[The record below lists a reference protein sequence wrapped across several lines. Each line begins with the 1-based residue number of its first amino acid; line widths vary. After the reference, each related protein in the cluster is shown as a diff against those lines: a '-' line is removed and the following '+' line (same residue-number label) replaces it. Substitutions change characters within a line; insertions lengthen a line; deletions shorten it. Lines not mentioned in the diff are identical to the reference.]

1 MPFLLHP
8 FQIVVAILTE
18 LAGSKQQKVNMC
30 LKAENEILREKLGT
44 RPVLLNDNPR
54 LLCSLVTAIALLSP
68 LDVMAADQRPNVLWL
83 TCEDISPNLGCYGD
97 PYAITPTLDQLA
109 AASVRYTHAI
119 GICGVCAVNR
129 SCLIT
134 GMYSSTIGSH
144 DMRSDIRLP
153 DSIPTYSQL
162 LREADY
168 YCTNNSKTDYNFPVP
183 DQAWD
188 ESSGKAHWRNRD
200 PDQSFFAVFNYTGT
214 HESQIWEANHRRH
227 AATLTAAELHDPDQ
241 APVPPYHPNVPEV
254 RRDWA
259 NYYDNITA
267 LDHWIAAQLKE
278 VADAGLAD
286 DTIVF
291 FYSDHGVG
299 MPMCKKWVWDSGLR
313 VPLMI
318 HFPEKYKHLGPGQP
332 GSTTDQLVS
341 FVDFPPTLLSLVG
354 VDVPDHMQGKA
365 FLGSQAQPP
374 RKYAYA
380 IRDRMAEWYATVR
393 VVRDK
398 QYQYH
403 RNFMP
408 HLPHAPFCSYTLTM
422 PTAQEWTRMHEQG
435 KLNAVQDRYFQ
446 PKPSEE
452 LYDLEA
458 DPHMIRN
465 LADDPRY
472 AKVRDRLGRELHNW
486 QLRTRD
492 LGLLS
497 EYEMHHRAK
506 GSTQFDIGQREETYP
521 LSRILPVAE
530 MAGQRNAKN
539 LPELVALLDEDDPV
553 IRWWAT
559 LGLVMLGERA
569 QAAEGVLLDKC
580 LNDSSPLVRVAAA
593 EALHQLGRVDQART
607 VLVASLADE
616 TPFVRLR
623 ALNALY
629 RMGDAARPARE
640 AIEKASMQG
649 ILPADYLNRM
659 TRYTS
664 DRLKQ

>member
-1 MPFLLHP
+1 MNANGKQPY
-8 FQIVVAILTE
+8 LTAR
-18 LAGSKQQKVNMC
+18 L
-30 LKAENEILREKLGT
+30 
-44 RPVLLNDNPR
+44 R
-54 LLCSLVTAIALLSP
+54 LLCSLVTAIAALPSLGA
-68 LDVMAADQRPNVLWL
+68 MAADQRPNVLWL

-97 PYAITPTLDQLA
+97 RYAITPNLDQLA
-109 AASVRYTHAI
+109 ARGVRYTHAV
-119 GICGVCAVNR
+119 GVCGVCAVNR

-134 GMYSSTIGSH
+134 GMYSSTIGSQ
-144 DMRSDIRLP
+144 DMRSHIRLP

-162 LREADY
+162 LRKAGY
-168 YCTNNSKTDYNFPVP
+168 YCSNNSKTDYNFPTP
-183 DQAWD
+183 AKAWD
-188 ESSGKAHWRNRD
+188 ECSGKAHWRNRD
-200 PDQSFFAVFNYTGT
+200 SDQPFFAVFNYTGT

-227 AATLTAAELHDPDQ
+227 AATLTPAELHDPDR
-241 APVPPYHPNVPEV
+241 APVPPFHPDVPEV

-267 LDHWIAAQLKE
+267 LDHWIADRLKE

-286 DTIVF
+286 NTIVF

-313 VPLMI
+313 VPLI
-318 HFPEKYKHLGPGQP
+318 VQFPEKYRDLAPGKP
-332 GSTTDQLVS
+332 GSTTDRLVS

-354 VDVPDHMQGKA
+354 VDVPDQMQGKA

-374 RKYAYA
+374 RQYAFA

-398 QYQYH
+398 RFQYH

-408 HLPHAPFCSYTLTM
+408 HLPYAPFCSYTLTM
-422 PTAQEWTRMHEQG
+422 PTAQVWTRMHEQG
-435 KLNAVQDRYFQ
+435 RLNVVQDRYFQ

-465 LADDPRY
+465 LADDPDY
-472 AKVRDRLGRELHNW
+472 AEVQGRLSRELRAW

-497 EYEMHHRAK
+497 EYEMHRRAE
-506 GSTQFDIGQREETYP
+506 GSTQFDVGQSEETYP

-530 MAGQRNAKN
+530 MAGRRDVSN
-539 LPELVALLDEDDPV
+539 LPKLVALLDDNEPV

-559 LGLVMLGERA
+559 LGLVMLAERA
-569 QAAEGVLLDKC
+569 QAAEPVLLDKC
-580 LNDSSPLVRVAAA
+580 LKDDSPLVRVAAA
-593 EALHQLGRVDQART
+593 EALHRLGRVDQART
-607 VLVASLADE
+607 VLVAALADE

-629 RMGDAARPARE
+629 RMGDDARGARE
-640 AIEKASMQG
+640 AIEKAAMKG
-649 ILPADYLNRM
+649 IHPADYLNRM
-659 TRYTS
+659 TQYTS